1 MIILALGLGLIVRL
15 GFWVQGVDEDN
26 ISGLIARLGL
36 WVQGFGAGFRAYCL
50 ARVFTTTPGR

>member
-1 MIILALGLGLIVRL
+1 MLLGLGLIVRL